1 MAPRLSVVVPIYN
14 VERYLEEC
22 LDSIAAQTFADFEC
36 VMVDDGSKDS
46 SAEIARAYAAK
57 DARFRLVQQVNKGLG
72 AARNTGYRNISEG
85 SEFLAFVDSDDT
97 MPPSAYELMIGTLD
111 ETGSD
116 FCTGNV
122 LRFRA
127 VGHYQSGGH
136 RKPFAATRLRTHI
149 TEIPALITDRTAWN
163 KVYRRSFFDEAGV
176 LYPEGILYED
186 APVSVPHH
194 FLARRVDV
202 LAEPI
207 YHWREREVGEMSIT
221 QMKTNPKGVID
232 RVRSMELVREWLSA
246 QSDPKFR
253 KYLRTYD
260 ENNLVEEIPMF
271 FGSVLEND
279 PEYNAAYLESVGRL
293 LRAIG
298 PEQVRKLRAPLR
310 LKYHLTLQNR
320 LEELI
325 EQLRFEK
332 DSNGAAPAR
341 GLLRPYADYPFLRG
355 GRKSVPADVLRLKN
369 ALVMRS
375 RLYEARWEGGKL
387 RLSGHAFPEHLG
399 AEHKHDMVKA
409 LVLREA
415 KGRGVV
421 AVQTK
426 AQYSPEATASSPHDL
441 YSCDWAG
448 FSASIDPQRLK
459 SRGAWKDGSWR
470 VLVAGV
476 GKGGVY
482 KGRVS
487 VGWHDRNEYP
497 PVHWVEDDVRIVPW
511 SRDGHLLLR
520 VERVRARAVAASV
533 QDGTL
538 ELRGLVRSGPDLA
551 GAELRLKHVESD
563 RELFAELELGTP
575 AGRDLPF
582 AARVRLSE
590 LAAVREAWD
599 ALDPTAEERTRD
611 RWDLELKLTDGSTL
625 PVVLDDRAAP
635 VQLHAPLPGDGRA
648 LYAKPSP
655 SGYLQLCDQVLQP
668 VIEEVA
674 RATDGEGFVL
684 SGSFPLPGTHRYELV
699 IRHPK
704 RQEEHA
710 YPMEIADGRFR
721 AALPAVPTASFAG
734 RVPLHKGTWT
744 VLFRPADAPIDS
756 LWPAAVLSHRT
767 FDTLPLEVEAR
778 GKKVDL
784 ERRLF
789 DTLTL
794 ESHDPLSSAER
805 SGYRQRQLRLAYAD
819 RSDAPLT
826 DTVLYHTVREDW
838 WTVDGGLYGDSP
850 RAVHE
855 ELVRRGLPL
864 RHLWTSD
871 DLQAELPQ
879 TAECVRHRS
888 PEWFE
893 ALATAKYVV
902 TSTHLPT
909 YFRRR
914 PGQVVLQTWQGV
926 PLKRIGTDFE
936 KVWFTDS
943 GYLEHLKE
951 EVPQW
956 SLLTAGN
963 RWSVPVLRRAFGYE
977 GKVLESGAP
986 RNDLLFAADREKTA
1000 ERVREQLGLPEGK
1013 QVVLYAPTFREDR
1026 RLPDGG
1032 YQFNLQLDL
1041 EAARAALGEDQV
1053 LLVRSHEVVRG
1064 QIAEAGNG
1072 YVWDVST
1079 YPDTAELLLIADV
1092 LVTDYSAS
1100 VFDFV
1105 NTGRPVLF
1113 FAYDLEHYRDNL
1125 RGFSLDFEAQAPGP
1139 LLRTSAEV
1147 VAALGDVSRIAVEYA
1162 DKYAAFREAYAD
1174 LDDGRASARVVDALL
1189 AEGGQGSVAP
1199 TE

>member
-57 DARFRLVQQVNKGLG
+57 DSRFRLVQQVNKGLG
-72 AARNTGYRNISEG
+72 AARNTGYRHIDAG

-116 FCTGNV
+116 FCSGNV

-232 RVRSMELVREWLSA
+232 RVKSMELVRDWLSA
-246 QSDPKFR
+246 QSDPKYR

-271 FGSVLEND
+271 FGSVLAGD
-279 PEYNAAYLESVGRL
+279 PEYNAAYLESAGRL

-310 LKYHLTLQNR
+310 LKYHLTLQGR

-325 EQLRFEK
+325 EQLRFEQ

-375 RLYEARWEGGKL
+375 RLYDAQWEDGKL
-387 RLSGHAFPEHLG
+387 QLTGHAFPEHLG
-399 AEHKHDMVKA
+399 AENKHDMVKA

-415 KGRGVV
+415 KGRRVV

-426 AQYSPEATASSPHDL
+426 ARYSPEATASSPHDL

-448 FSASIDPQRLK
+448 FAASIDPQRLK
-459 SRGAWKDGSWR
+459 HRGAWKEGSWR
-470 VLVAGV
+470 VLVAGA

-487 VGWHDRNEYP
+487 VGWHDHNQYP
-497 PVHWVEDDVRIVPW
+497 PSHWVEDDVRIVPW

-520 VERVRARAVAASV
+520 VERVRARAVSTTALG
-533 QDGTL
+533 DGRV
-538 ELRGLVRSGPDLA
+538 ELRGLVRSGADLA
-551 GAELRLKHVESD
+551 GAELRLLHVESD
-563 RELFAELELGTP
+563 RDLFAELELGTP
-575 AGRDLPF
+575 VGRDLPF
-582 AARVRLSE
+582 TVRFRIADLT
-590 LAAVREAWD
+590 AVREAW
-599 ALDPTAEERTRD
+599 AVLDPTAEERTRD
-611 RWDLELKLTDGSTL
+611 RWDLGIKLAGGEVL
-625 PVVLDDRAAP
+625 PLVLDDRAAP
-635 VQLHAPLPGDGRA
+635 VELHLAVEGGARS

-668 VIEEVA
+668 VIEEVGPA
-674 RATDGEGFVL
+674 ADGEGFVL

-699 IRHPK
+699 ARHHK

-710 YPMEIADGRFR
+710 YPVEIADGRFR
-721 AALPAVPTASFAG
+721 VVLPAVPTASFAG
-734 RVPLHKGTWT
+734 RVPLHKGSWT
-744 VLFRPADAPIDS
+744 VLFRPADAAPDS
-756 LWPAAVLSHRT
+756 VWPSAELAAAT
-767 FDTLPLEVEAR
+767 FDTLPLELRTR
-778 GKKVDL
+778 GKRIGL
-784 ERRLF
+784 ERRGF
-789 DTLTL
+789 DLL
-794 ESHDPLSSAER
+794 SMESHDALEPEER
-805 SGYRQRQLRLAYAD
+805 SGYRQRQLRLAYAEE
-819 RSDAPLT
+819 RSAPLT

-838 WTVDGGLYGDSP
+838 WAADGGVYSDSP

-864 RHLWTSD
+864 RHLWTSV
-871 DLQAELPQ
+871 DLQAELPRS
-879 TAECVRHRS
+879 AEALRHRS
-888 PEWFE
+888 PEWFK

-914 PGQVVLQTWQGV
+914 PGQVVVQTWQGV

-956 SLLTAGN
+956 SLLVAGN
-963 RWSVPVLRRAFGYE
+963 SWSVPVLRRAFDFKGE
-977 GKVLESGAP
+977 VLESGTP
-986 RNDLLFAADREKTA
+986 RNDLLFAADRQKTA

-1013 QVVLYAPTFREDR
+1013 KVVLYAPTFREDR

-1032 YQFNLQLDL
+1032 YQLNLQLDL
-1041 EAARAALGEDQV
+1041 AAARAALGDDQV
-1053 LLVRSHEVVRG
+1053 LLVRAHEVVRG
-1064 QIAEAGNG
+1064 QIAEAGDG

-1079 YPDTAELLLIADV
+1079 YPDMAELLLVADV
-1092 LVTDYSAS
+1092 LVTDYSAAL
-1100 VFDFV
+1100 FDFM
-1105 NTGRPVLF
+1105 NTGRPVLL

-1125 RGFSLDFEAQAPGP
+1125 RGFSFDFEAQAPGP

-1147 VAALGDVSRIAVEYA
+1147 VAALGDLAAVTAEYA
-1162 DKYAAFREAYAD
+1162 DKYAAFREAYGD
-1174 LDDGRASARVVDALL
+1174 LDDGQASARVVDAML
-1189 AEGGQGSVAP
+1189 AAGE
-1199 TE
+1199 

>member
-22 LDSIAAQTFADFEC
+22 LDSIAAQTFDDFEC

-46 SAEIARAYAAK
+46 SASIAKAYAAK
-57 DARFRLVQQVNKGLG
+57 DSRFRLVQQVNKGLG
-72 AARNTGYRNISEG
+72 AARNTGYRHISEG
-85 SEFLAFVDSDDT
+85 TEFLAFVDSDDT
-97 MPPSAYELMIGTLD
+97 MPPSAYELMISTLE

-136 RKPFAATRLRTHI
+136 RKPFAETRLRTHI
-149 TEIPALITDRTAWN
+149 TEIPALVTDRTAWN
-163 KVYRRSFFDEAGV
+163 KVYRRAFFDRAGV

-194 FLARRVDV
+194 YLARRVDV

-232 RVRSMELVREWLSA
+232 RVKSMELVREWLSK

-253 KYLRTYD
+253 KYLHSYD

-271 FGSVLEND
+271 FGSVLEGD
-279 PEYNAAYLESVGRL
+279 PDYNAAYLESAGRL

-310 LKYHLTLQNR
+310 LKYHLTLQGR
-320 LEELI
+320 LDELI

-332 DSNGAAPAR
+332 DSNGAAPTR

-355 GRKSVPADVLRLKN
+355 GRKSVPADVLRLNN

-375 RLYEARWEGGKL
+375 RVYEARWSGD
-387 RLSGHAFPEHLG
+387 RLHLTGHAFPEHLG
-399 AEHKHDMVKA
+399 AENKHDMVKA

-415 KGRGVV
+415 KGRRVV

-426 AQYSPEATASSPHDL
+426 AEFSPEATSSSPHDL

-448 FSASIDPQRLK
+448 FSATIDPQRLK
-459 SRGAWKDGSWR
+459 HRGEWKDGSWR

-476 GKGGVY
+476 GKGGMY

-487 VGWHDRNEYP
+487 VGWHDRAEYA
-497 PVHWVEDDVRIVPW
+497 PVHWVEDDVRVVPW

-520 VERVRARAVAASV
+520 VERVRARAVSV
-533 QDGTL
+533 TAEGGTV
-538 ELRGLVRSGPDLA
+538 ELRGLVRSGADLA
-551 GAELRLKHVESD
+551 GAELRLKHAESERD
-563 RELFAELELGTP
+563 VFATLDLGVPVGRDVPFTAQFPIAELT
-575 AGRDLPF
+575 
-582 AARVRLSE
+582 
-590 LAAVREAWD
+590 AVREAWN
-599 ALDPTAEERTRD
+599 ALDPVAEKRTRD
-611 RWDLELKLTDGSTL
+611 RWDLELKLTDGTGL
-625 PVVLDDRAAP
+625 PVVLDDRTAP
-635 VQLHAPLPGDGRA
+635 VALHLPLAGGTRA
-648 LYAKPSP
+648 LYTKPSP

-668 VIEEVA
+668 VVEEVA
-674 RATDGEGFVL
+674 RAKDGEGFVL

-699 IRHPK
+699 IHHVK
-704 RQEEHA
+704 RREEHA
-710 YPMEIADGRFR
+710 YPVEIADGRFR

-744 VLFRPADAPIDS
+744 VQFRPVGAAADS
-756 LWPAAVLSHRT
+756 EWPTAVLAAST

-778 GKKVDL
+778 GKRIAL

-789 DTLTL
+789 DSLSL
-794 ESHDPLSSAER
+794 ESHDPLTAAER
-805 SGYRQRQLRLAYAD
+805 SGYRQRQLR
-819 RSDAPLT
+819 RSFTELQRRPLT

-838 WTVDGGLYGDSP
+838 WAADGGLYADSP

-855 ELVRRGLPL
+855 ELVRRGEPL
-864 RHLWTSD
+864 RHLWTSV

-893 ALATAKYVV
+893 ALATAKYIV

-914 PGQVVLQTWQGV
+914 KGQVVLQTWQGT

-936 KVWFTDS
+936 KVWFTDA

-956 SLLTAGN
+956 SLLVAGS
-963 RWSVPVLRRAFGYE
+963 RWAAPVLRRAFDYR
-977 GKVLESGAP
+977 GKLLESGYP
-986 RNDLLFAADREKTA
+986 RNDLLFAPDREKTA
-1000 ERVREQLGLPEGK
+1000 ERVRERLGLPEGK

-1026 RLPDGG
+1026 RLPEGG
-1032 YQFNLQLDL
+1032 YQLNLQLDL
-1041 EAARAALGEDQV
+1041 AAARAALGDDQV
-1053 LLVRSHEVVRG
+1053 LLVRGHEVVRG
-1064 QIAEAGNG
+1064 QLPEAGNG

-1079 YPDTAELLLIADV
+1079 YPDMAELLLIADV
-1092 LVTDYSAS
+1092 LVTDYSAA
-1100 VFDFV
+1100 VFDFM

-1113 FAYDLEHYRDNL
+1113 FTYDLEHYRDNL
-1125 RGFSLDFEAQAPGP
+1125 RGFSLDLEASAPGP
-1139 LLRTSAEV
+1139 LLSTSAEV
-1147 VAALGDVSRIAVEYA
+1147 VAALGDLPKVTAEYA
-1162 DKYAAFREAYAD
+1162 DKYEAFREAYCD
-1174 LDDGRASARVVDALL
+1174 LDDGAAAARVVDALL
-1189 AEGGQGSVAP
+1189 AES
-1199 TE
+1199 E

>member
-22 LDSIAAQTFADFEC
+22 LDSIAAQTFDDLEC

-46 SAEIARAYAAK
+46 SAAVAAAYAAK
-57 DARFRLVQQVNKGLG
+57 DSRFRLVQQVNKGLG
-72 AARNTGYRNISEG
+72 AARNTGYRHISEG
-85 SEFLAFVDSDDT
+85 TEFLAFVDSDDT
-97 MPPSAYELMIGTLD
+97 LPPSAYELMISTLD

-149 TEIPALITDRTAWN
+149 TELPALVTDRTAWN
-163 KVYRRSFFDEAGV
+163 KVYRRSFFDQAGV

-194 FLARRVDV
+194 YLARRVDV

-232 RVRSMELVREWLSA
+232 RVKSMELVRDWLGG

-253 KYLRTYD
+253 KYLRAYD

-271 FGSVLEND
+271 FGSVLEGD
-279 PEYNAAYLESVGRL
+279 PEYNAAYLESAGRL

-310 LKYHLTLQNR
+310 LKYHLTLQGR
-320 LEELI
+320 LDELI
-325 EQLRFEK
+325 EQLIFEK
-332 DSNGAAPAR
+332 DSNGAAPTR

-355 GRKSVPADVLRLKN
+355 GRKSVPADVLRLSN

-375 RLYEARWEGGKL
+375 RLYEARWDDGKL
-387 RLSGHAFPEHLG
+387 QLTGHAFPEHLG
-399 AEHKHDMVKA
+399 AENKHDMVKA
-409 LVLREA
+409 LILREA
-415 KGRGVV
+415 KGRRVV
-421 AVQTK
+421 AVQTRTEF
-426 AQYSPEATASSPHDL
+426 SPEATASSPHDL

-448 FSASIDPQRLK
+448 FSATIDPQRLK
-459 SRGAWKDGSWR
+459 HRGEWKDGSWR
-470 VLVAGV
+470 VLVAGA

-487 VGWHDRNEYP
+487 VGWHDRAEFA
-497 PVHWVEDDVRIVPW
+497 PVHWVEDDVRVVPW
-511 SRDGHLLLR
+511 QRDTHLLLR
-520 VERVRARAVAASV
+520 VERVRARAVSAIA
-533 QDGTL
+533 DGGVV
-538 ELRGLVRSGPDLA
+538 ELRGLVRSGSDLA
-551 GAELRLKHVESD
+551 GAELRLQHVESERD
-563 RELFAELELGTP
+563 VYAPLELGVP
-575 AGRDLPF
+575 SGRDLPF
-582 AARVRLSE
+582 TARIRVADLT
-590 LAAVREAWD
+590 AVREAWN
-599 ALDPTAEERTRD
+599 ALDPAAEQRTRD
-611 RWDLELKLTDGSTL
+611 RWDLELKLVDGSAL
-625 PVVLDDRAAP
+625 PVVLDDRTAP
-635 VQLHAPLPGDGRA
+635 VELHMPLAGDTRA

-668 VIEEVA
+668 VVEEIA
-674 RATDGEGFVL
+674 RAKDGEGFVL
-684 SGSFPLPGTHRYELV
+684 SGSFPLPGAHHYELV
-699 IRHPK
+699 IRHRK
-704 RQEEHA
+704 RREEHA
-710 YPMEIADGRFR
+710 FPVEIADGRFR

-744 VLFRPADAPIDS
+744 VLFRPVGAAFDS
-756 LWPAAVLSHRT
+756 EWPAAVLAAST

-778 GKKVDL
+778 GKHVAL

-789 DTLTL
+789 DSLSL
-794 ESHDPLSSAER
+794 EARDPLSPAER
-805 SGYRQRQLRLAYAD
+805 SGYRQRQLRHSFPELQ
-819 RSDAPLT
+819 RRPLT

-838 WTVDGGLYGDSP
+838 WAADGGLYTDSP

-864 RHLWTSD
+864 RHLWTSV

-893 ALATAKYVV
+893 ALATAKYIV

-914 PGQVVLQTWQGV
+914 PGQVVLQTWQGT
-926 PLKRIGTDFE
+926 PLKRVGTDFE
-936 KVWFTDS
+936 KVWFTDA
-943 GYLEHLKE
+943 GYLEHLKK

-956 SLLTAGN
+956 SLLVAGS
-963 RWSVPVLRRAFGYE
+963 RWAAPVLRRAFDFG
-977 GKVLESGAP
+977 GKVLESGYP
-986 RNDLLFAADREKTA
+986 RNDVLFAADREKTA

-1032 YQFNLQLDL
+1032 YQLNLQLDL
-1041 EAARAALGEDQV
+1041 AAARAALGEEQV
-1053 LLVRSHEVVRG
+1053 LLVRGHEVVRAR
-1064 QIAEAGNG
+1064 IPEAGNG

-1079 YPDTAELLLIADV
+1079 YPDTAELLLVADV
-1092 LVTDYSAS
+1092 LVTDYSAA
-1100 VFDFV
+1100 VFDFM

-1113 FAYDLEHYRDNL
+1113 FTYDLEHYRDNL
-1125 RGFSLDFEAQAPGP
+1125 RGFSLDLQAKAPGP
-1139 LLRTSAEV
+1139 LLATSAEV
-1147 VAALGDVSRIAVEYA
+1147 VAALGDLPKVTAEYA
-1162 DKYAAFREAYAD
+1162 DKYAAFREAYCD
-1174 LDDGRASARVVDALL
+1174 LDDGGAAARVADALL
-1189 AEGGQGSVAP
+1189 AEG
-1199 TE
+1199 E